1 MVSELPVLT
10 SQRVS
15 RSTVSIGTWTR
26 PISVLERYQVMHDSR
41 LSPTFLVVGRV
52 DMASGAVLAPEAAR
66 NRKQMER
73 DRKARSMLRE
83 QPEEQMAAVCAS
95 ATGFLS
101 ESETTRREALVK
113 PSPLFAD
120 IPASECREITSAAHE
135 KHFARRQTIFL
146 EGDPVRRVVLLTSGS
161 AKIVQLGQSGAEVI
175 LAVRGPGE
183 VVGTVGL
190 RPQDRHCSTA
200 QALGS
205 ATALVW
211 DAAVFE
217 TLSQRSGQLRRNIT
231 TILCQQLHELEERYR
246 EISTEK
252 VSVRLSH
259 QLIRL
264 LNQLGRVNG
273 GGEIRLSREELAQ
286 LTGTTLFTVSRLL
299 SEWNQRGIVSTRRE
313 AVSVNNFQALAELGE
328 IE

>member
-1 MVSELPVLT
+1 
-10 SQRVS
+10 
-15 RSTVSIGTWTR
+15 
-26 PISVLERYQVMHDSR
+26 
-41 LSPTFLVVGRV
+41 
-52 DMASGAVLAPEAAR
+52 
-66 NRKQMER
+66 
-73 DRKARSMLRE
+73 
-83 QPEEQMAAVCAS
+83 MAAVCAS

-135 KHFARRQTIFL
+135 KQFARRQTIFL
-146 EGDPVRRVVLLTSGS
+146 EGDPVRRVVLLTSGC

-175 LAVRGPGE
+175 LGVRGPGE

-217 TLSQRSGQLRRNIT
+217 TLSQRSLQLRRNIT
-231 TILCQQLHELEERYR
+231 NILCQQLHELEERYR

-273 GGEIRLSREELAQ
+273 GLEIRLSREELAQ

>member
-1 MVSELPVLT
+1 MAT
-10 SQRVS
+10 ACANA
-15 RSTVSIGTWTR
+15 
-26 PISVLERYQVMHDSR
+26 PI
-41 LSPTFLVVGRV
+41 LV
-52 DMASGAVLAPEAAR
+52 
-66 NRKQMER
+66 
-73 DRKARSMLRE
+73 
-83 QPEEQMAAVCAS
+83 
-95 ATGFLS
+95 S
-101 ESETTRREALVK
+101 ESETRRREALVRN
-113 PSPLFAD
+113 SPLFSD
-120 IPASECREITSAAHE
+120 LPATECREIASIAHE

-146 EGDPVRRVVLLTSGS
+146 EGDSVRRVVLLTSGS

-211 DAAVFE
+211 DAAAFE
-217 TLSQRSGQLRRNIT
+217 TLSQRSLQLRRNIT
-231 TILCQQLHELEERYR
+231 TILCQQLHDLEERYR

>member
-1 MVSELPVLT
+1 
-10 SQRVS
+10 
-15 RSTVSIGTWTR
+15 
-26 PISVLERYQVMHDSR
+26 
-41 LSPTFLVVGRV
+41 
-52 DMASGAVLAPEAAR
+52 
-66 NRKQMER
+66 
-73 DRKARSMLRE
+73 
-83 QPEEQMAAVCAS
+83 MAAACAS
-95 ATGFLS
+95 TTGFLS

-113 PSPLFAD
+113 ASPLFSD
-120 IPASECREITSAAHE
+120 IPVSECREMVSAAYE

-161 AKIVQLGQSGAEVI
+161 AKMMQLGKSGAEVI
-175 LAVRGPGE
+175 LGVRGRGE

-190 RPQDRHCSTA
+190 RPQDRHCSGA
-200 QALGS
+200 QALVS
-205 ATALVW
+205 STALVW
-211 DAAVFE
+211 DATVFE
-217 TLSQRSGQLRRNIT
+217 TLSQRSAQLGRNIMN
-231 TILCQQLHELEERYR
+231 ILCQQLHELEERYR

-273 GGEIRLSREELAQ
+273 GHEIRLSREELAQ

-299 SEWNQRGIVSTRRE
+299 SEWNQRGIVSARRE
-313 AVSVNNFQALAELGE
+313 AVSVHNIQALAKLGE

>member
-1 MVSELPVLT
+1 MCGLEL
-10 SQRVS
+10 
-15 RSTVSIGTWTR
+15 
-26 PISVLERYQVMHDSR
+26 YQVMRVSR

-52 DMASGAVLAPEAAR
+52 GMASDAVLAPEAAR

-73 DRKARSMLRE
+73 ERKARSMLGE

-95 ATGFLS
+95 PTGFLS
-101 ESETTRREALVK
+101 ETETTRREALVRL
-113 PSPLFAD
+113 SPLFSD
-120 IPASECREITSAAHE
+120 IPASECREIASAAHE
-135 KHFARRQTIFL
+135 KPFARRQSIFL

-175 LAVRGPGE
+175 LGVRGPGE

-200 QALGS
+200 QALVS

-217 TLSQRSGQLRRNIT
+217 TLSQRSVQLRRNIT
-231 TILCQQLHELEERYR
+231 NILCQQLHELEERYR

-264 LNQLGRVNG
+264 QNQLGRVNG
-273 GGEIRLSREELAQ
+273 GLEIRLSREELAQ

-299 SEWNQRGIVSTRRE
+299 SAWNQRGIVSTRRE
-313 AVSVNNFQALAELGE
+313 AVSVNNFQALAALGE
-328 IE
+328 ME

>member
-1 MVSELPVLT
+1 
-10 SQRVS
+10 
-15 RSTVSIGTWTR
+15 
-26 PISVLERYQVMHDSR
+26 
-41 LSPTFLVVGRV
+41 
-52 DMASGAVLAPEAAR
+52 
-66 NRKQMER
+66 
-73 DRKARSMLRE
+73 MLRE
-83 QPEEQMAAVCAS
+83 QPEEQMAAACAS

-101 ESETTRREALVK
+101 ESETTRREALVR
-113 PSPLFAD
+113 PSPLFSD
-120 IPASECREITSAAHE
+120 IPASERREIASSAHE
-135 KHFARRQTIFL
+135 KHFARRQSIFL

-175 LAVRGPGE
+175 LGVRGPGE

-190 RPQDRHCSTA
+190 RPQDRHCSAA
-200 QALGS
+200 QALGAS
-205 ATALVW
+205 TALVW

-217 TLSQRSGQLRRNIT
+217 TLSQRSVQLRRNIT
-231 TILCQQLHELEERYR
+231 NILCQQLHELEERYR

-264 LNQLGRVNG
+264 QNQLGRFG
-273 GGEIRLSREELAQ
+273 GLEIRLSREELAQ

-313 AVSVNNFQALAELGE
+313 AVSVNNFQALVELGR